1 MCFDSATVFVFNP
14 ETEQLENV
22 IRVGLG
28 PFAMAFDP
36 FTFEDVAANK
46 KVESVNGIRRFR
58 FAYLASFTNSFIQVL
73 DLDNFER
80 AATFEHVVYTLGR
93 PTTPKGS

>member
-1 MCFDSATVFVFNP
+1 VFVYNP
-14 ETEQLENV
+14 DTQQLENV

-46 KVESVNGIRRFR
+46 KVEVQAFRPPVPEPGTLFLLGSGVVCAALWPRR
-58 FAYLASFTNSFIQVL
+58 A
-73 DLDNFER
+73 
-80 AATFEHVVYTLGR
+80 
-93 PTTPKGS
+93 